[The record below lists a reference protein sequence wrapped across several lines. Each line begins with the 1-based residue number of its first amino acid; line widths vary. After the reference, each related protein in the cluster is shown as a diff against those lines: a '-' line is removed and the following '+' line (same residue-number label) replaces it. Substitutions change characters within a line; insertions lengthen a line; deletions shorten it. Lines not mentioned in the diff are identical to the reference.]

1 MYACTCD
8 LIALSLLNMAHK
20 TCNKGENIRNFAC
33 TQVKSYNQALT
44 TTTKKANKHSL
55 CHVLVLEI
63 QQDEKVHIIRYQNS
77 ILRRFSN

>member
-20 TCNKGENIRNFAC
+20 TCNKGKNIRNFDC

-44 TTTKKANKHSL
+44 TTTTKKGKQTFTVPCTGPRNIA
-55 CHVLVLEI
+55 
-63 QQDEKVHIIRYQNS
+63 R
-77 ILRRFSN
+77 